1 MNLNLT
7 PQELLSLYKV
17 AVLCCDNNAN
27 LASALLKLESALSVS
42 LELVESM
49 ENEKNYK
56 SWLSSEEQKIA
67 NLEDELKNSKILT
80 GFDKYVDSQN
90 KDVKDEMKRIVEST
104 PSKVLTKN
112 FKPVKTDKKKPVG
125 RPKKK

>member
-7 PQELLSLYKV
+7 PQELLSLYKA
-17 AVLCCDNNAN
+17 AVLHYDNNEN

-56 SWLSSEEQKIA
+56 NWLGSEEQKIA
-67 NLEDELKNSKILT
+67 DLEDELKNLKILT
-80 GFDKYVDSQN
+80 GFDKYVESQN
-90 KDVKDEMKRIVEST
+90 KDVKDELKKITDLT
-104 PSKVLTKN
+104 PSKTLTKK
-112 FKPVKTDKKKPVG
+112 FKPVKVDKKKPVG